1 MPELPEVETIVRHLR
16 AALPGRRLET
26 VRLLWE
32 GIVDRPSSALFTAHL
47 RGRGVDEVA
56 RRGKYVLIRLEDGW
70 TWAVHLRMTGR
81 FLWGPPRPPWARHLR
96 FVAHLDDG
104 RQLNFISV
112 RKFARFYLVDD
123 EADVVGWLGMEPL
136 GAAFIPQALHRQLR
150 GRRATIKSLLLSQRV
165 VAGLGNIYTCEALW
179 RARID
184 PRRRAATLTPE
195 ETAHL
200 QQAIVAVLTEALARG
215 GSTLRDGQYTA
226 PDGNT
231 GTAQHHLAI
240 YGRAGEPCPQCGQP
254 IVRLTQSGRSTYLC
268 PRCQR

>member
-16 AALPGRRLET
+16 AALLGRRLET
-26 VRLLWE
+26 ARLFWK
-32 GIVDRPSSALFTAHL
+32 GVVDRPSPTLFIAHL
-47 RGRGVDEVA
+47 RGRRMDGVT
-56 RRGKYVLIRLEDGW
+56 RRGKYILIRLEGGR

-81 FLWGPPRPPWARHLR
+81 FLWGPPHPSWARYVR
-96 FVAHLDDG
+96 FVARLDDG

-123 EADVVGWLGMEPL
+123 EADVVGWLGIEPL
-136 GAAFIPQALHRQLR
+136 SATFTPQALHRHLHR
-150 GRRATIKSLLLSQRV
+150 RRATIKSLLLSQRV
-165 VAGLGNIYTCEALW
+165 VAGLGNIYACEALW
-179 RARID
+179 RAQID

-195 ETAHL
+195 ETASLH
-200 QQAIVAVLTEALARG
+200 QAIVAVLTEALARG

-231 GTAQHHLAI
+231 GTAQRHLVV
-240 YGRAGEPCPQCGQP
+240 YGRAGEPCPRCKQP

-268 PRCQR
+268 SRCQR